1 MLCYLDKKTDETA
14 KDFLQRRGRRS
25 SPLEWNKSFPRTTSW
40 RRSPDWERNGACPFR
55 WIYVPLHLAPHHLE
69 LRLWIVWQGWGLN
82 GQHGVFV
89 STALSGKPSFS
100 RNIQVKFNL
109 TFPYPTHPRIQ
120 IISWTLCSALQSRLK
135 WESGYVA
142 QRVNGEYANRCFYL
156 KKIVQ
161 FLFTHDKFHLSEIPC
176 VPWLCSLGW
185 ASPAYLQGF
194 LFSCRP
200 FCLWFWSF
208 HNVGCQLR
216 SSPLGHLLLL
226 GVLGV

>member
-1 MLCYLDKKTDETA
+1 MLCYLNKKTDETA

-89 STALSGKPSFS
+89 STALNGKPSFS

-109 TFPYPTHPRIQ
+109 TFPYPTQSRIQ
-120 IISWTLCSALQSRLK
+120 IISWTLCSALQSQLK

-142 QRVNGEYANRCFYL
+142 QRTPLSPVSMVNMQTGVFIWRKLFNSYSL
-156 KKIVQ
+156 MTSST
-161 FLFTHDKFHLSEIPC
+161 FLR
-176 VPWLCSLGW
+176 
-185 ASPAYLQGF
+185 SPASHDSALWAGPVPPTSKVSSFLVALFVSGF
-194 LFSCRP
+194 DHFIM
-200 FCLWFWSF
+200 WVVSF
-208 HNVGCQLR
+208 D
-216 SSPLGHLLLL
+216 LLLL
-226 GVLGV
+226 ATSSC